1 MSEGRREGLPPPKP
15 MGRFVSSWIGDDRL
29 AVAPLARPDVVSADG
44 GPLKKRRQPPLLGAG
59 SPEAFWHTG
68 TADRRGTAGHEG
80 FICMRC
86 ERSGLTV
93 FRAVFESTVL
103 D

>member
-44 GPLKKRRQPPLLGAG
+44 GPLKKRNASSR
-59 SPEAFWHTG
+59 PETRSVSRLSNAETSSDQSAPNCCSIP
-68 TADRRGTAGHEG
+68 ADS
-80 FICMRC
+80 CQL
-86 ERSGLTV
+86 RSGPSV
-93 FRAVFESTVL
+93 G
-103 D
+103 

>member
-44 GPLKKRRQPPLLGAG
+44 GPLKKRRQPPLL
-59 SPEAFWHTG
+59 
-68 TADRRGTAGHEG
+68 RRGQSGGILAHRNGRPEG
-80 FICMRC
+80 D
-86 ERSGLTV
+86 G
-93 FRAVFESTVL
+93 RA
-103 D
+103 